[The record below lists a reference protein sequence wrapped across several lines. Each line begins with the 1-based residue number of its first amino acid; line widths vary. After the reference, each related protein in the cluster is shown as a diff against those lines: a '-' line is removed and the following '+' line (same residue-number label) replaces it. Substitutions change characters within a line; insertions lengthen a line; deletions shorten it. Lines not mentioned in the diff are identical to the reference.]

1 MNDENTIAARLGRIS
16 TTELEQAIREQ
27 PEAIIQGEDAHDQI
41 RADAINAVLRA
52 KGMPPHF
59 TPYEAAKVFT
69 ILSHL
74 EELAGY
80 SG

>member
-1 MNDENTIAARLGRIS
+1 MNNDIPEDDRPNTADIEKI
-16 TTELEQAIREQ
+16 IREQ
-27 PEAIIQGEDAHDQI
+27 QTDLLQGISHQDLI

-52 KGMPPHF
+52 KGVENLM
-59 TPYEAAKVFT
+59 TAYEAAKVFT

-80 SG
+80 SE